1 MPGLARH
8 WDPLPSGSEVTGLR
22 IVLDLSSK
30 DLRYFRDAL
39 KNVQRGA
46 LAGDE
51 LTVIR
56 EADKLKDEALA
67 SEPPEYVRVRIE
79 KLGLL
84 IRMLEDEDWSLK
96 GEERKRVLNVL
107 AYFADPDDIIPDRV
121 PGLGYLDDAIMLQI
135 VLQSLRHEI
144 EAYEHFCEFRRDR
157 NPSVVSLL
165 RRRKNLHARMRRR
178 RRSDRD
184 SLRSRG
190 TRAPRSLG
198 LW

>member
-1 MPGLARH
+1 M
-8 WDPLPSGSEVTGLR
+8 TGLR

-39 KNVQRGA
+39 RNVRRGSRA
-46 LAGDE
+46 QDEAAVIQAAGD
-51 LTVIR
+51 LQ
-56 EADKLKDEALA
+56 AEALA
-67 SEPPEYVRVRIE
+67 SDPPEYVRVRIE

-84 IRMLEDEDWSLK
+84 IQMLEDEDWSLK
-96 GEERKRVLNVL
+96 GEERKRILNVL

-144 EAYEHFCEFRRDR
+144 EAYEHFCEFRRER
-157 NPSVVSLL
+157 NPNAESLL
-165 RRRKNLHARMRRR
+165 RRRENLQARMRRR
-178 RRSDRD
+178 RRAEREAMRAKGA
-184 SLRSRG
+184 RS
-190 TRAPRSLG
+190 PRIIG